1 MKLLMVLDGVDF
13 PLAPNPRLACRVA
26 WELAE
31 MGHTVHILYM
41 AGFEKDLPALPSHE
55 NLTLLPLLFP
65 AEAQMEQILE
75 HGARGGTP
83 VIRRLARL
91 AAHPLCAEAAFR
103 RIVLHRPAR
112 IERCRRKIELYCARN
127 CYDAV
132 LTVNAPYHSAE
143 ALMNASVGAKRLVW
157 EMDPLADSPTDQGPR
172 AANLEFTLCQKA
184 DGLFIT
190 REIERLCCEPGRLM
204 SNYRR
209 KIAVLDFP
217 SFVAPESQP
226 LAPAKVPDAPTRVV
240 FVGSLYED
248 LRTPHFALELFEAL
262 DLPGVELTLVGG
274 GWENYPPEL
283 PESARQKLGDR
294 LRITGPLAPDAAEA
308 ELEKADILLNLG
320 NASDTQLPSKIFEYF
335 STCKP
340 VLTLAKSPT
349 DPSLPYLEKYP
360 LSLTIQEAEGLEP
373 AVLEKVRDFLAK
385 NACIRCDSQQVARLF
400 EANTPRAVARA
411 FLEGLESCTV

>member
-13 PLAPNPRLACRVA
+13 PLAPNPRLACRMA
-26 WELAE
+26 RELAC

-41 AGFEKDLPALPSHE
+41 AGSEKDLPDLPPQE
-55 NLTLLPLLFP
+55 NLELLPLLLP

-83 VIRRLARL
+83 VVRRLARL
-91 AAHPLCAEAAFR
+91 AAHPRCAEAAFR

-190 REIERLCCEPGRLM
+190 REIERLCCEPGHLM
-204 SNYRR
+204 ANYRR

-217 SFVAPESQP
+217 CFLSPQSQP
-226 LAPAKVPDAPTRVV
+226 LPAQKAPGEPVRVV
-240 FVGSLYED
+240 FVGSLYKD

-262 DLPGVELTLVGG
+262 DLPHTQLVLVGG

-283 PESARQKLGDR
+283 SDDARQKLGDR
-294 LRITGPLAPDAAEA
+294 LRITGPLAPQQARE

-349 DPSLPYLEKYP
+349 DPSLPYLEQYP
-360 LSLTIQEAEGLEP
+360 LSLTIQESEGLEP
-373 AVLEKVRDFLAK
+373 SVLEKVRDFLVQ
-385 NACIRCDSQQVARLF
+385 NSNTRCDKEQVSRLF

-411 FLEGLESCTV
+411 FLEGLENCTV